1 MNLSTWRDGPSTS
14 AAERF
19 LRERSADA
27 VLELLVKGDPIVVGQ
42 VLAPA
47 PDGKLRAHVL
57 AATEIAGLVTVRIET
72 DATPGENASL
82 RLIAEPWAAVAGSL
96 SISAGAAAN
105 AVLESAQV
113 LRGGAVLMV
122 VPFPDASAFYLESI
136 RLAG

>member
-1 MNLSTWRDGPSTS
+1 MNLSTWRDAPSAS

-27 VLELLVKGDPIVVGQ
+27 VLELLGEGDPIVVGQ

-47 PDGKLRAHVL
+47 PDGTLRAQLL

-72 DATPGENASL
+72 DATPGDNASF
-82 RLIAEPWAAVAGSL
+82 RVIAEPWAAVAASL
-96 SISAGAAAN
+96 SISAGAPASGS
-105 AVLESAQV
+105 LESAQV
-113 LRGGAVLMV
+113 LRAGAVLMV